1 VASQGENHQCFH
13 GFETLNLASHGVD
26 HALKRP
32 LCSAQPDTGSRFGQR
47 RRARHEYATP

>member
-1 VASQGENHQCFH
+1 MASQGKNHQCFH

-32 LCSAQPDTGSRFGQR
+32 LCSAQPDTGFQIWAEEA
-47 RRARHEYATP
+47 RAS